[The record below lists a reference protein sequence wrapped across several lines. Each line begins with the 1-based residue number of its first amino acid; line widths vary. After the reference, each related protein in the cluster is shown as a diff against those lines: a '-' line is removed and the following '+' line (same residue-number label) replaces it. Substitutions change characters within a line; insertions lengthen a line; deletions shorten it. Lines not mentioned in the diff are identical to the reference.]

1 MHNGKQHNP
10 SRIGEYK
17 APKNYNKD
25 NKGNRPISDYFGKQA
40 KGNKVKKAFNQGY
53 KTT

>member
-1 MHNGKQHNP
+1 MPHDKQHKP

-17 APKNYNKD
+17 APKNFNKE

-40 KGNKVKKAFNQGY
+40 KGNVKKAFDSNFKKQA
-53 KTT
+53 